1 MEMER
6 RLLVR
11 FPMSGMVILQPDL
24 KDPATIDAELFDLGL
39 EGAGLYSPKN
49 LLVERVKFLIIN
61 HQIGVNISGIARVV
75 FCKPAKYNDKDYFRV
90 GLEFIEFDREQVRTL
105 LTRVREIPP
114 GQR

>member
-11 FPMSGMVILQPDL
+11 FAMSGMVILQPDL

-39 EGAGLYSPKN
+39 EGAGLYSPAN

-61 HQIGVNISGIARVV
+61 HQLGVNISGMARVV
-75 FCKPAKYNDKDYFRV
+75 FSKPVKYNNKDYFRA
-90 GLEFIEFDREQVRTL
+90 GLEFIDVDREQIRSL